1 MKIIKTAGITL
12 GATIAG
18 YAAIKLLRA
27 VAVDFDRT
35 PL

>member
-1 MKIIKTAGITL
+1 MKFATITL
-12 GATIAG
+12 GAVIAG
-18 YAAIKLLRA
+18 YAARKLLRA